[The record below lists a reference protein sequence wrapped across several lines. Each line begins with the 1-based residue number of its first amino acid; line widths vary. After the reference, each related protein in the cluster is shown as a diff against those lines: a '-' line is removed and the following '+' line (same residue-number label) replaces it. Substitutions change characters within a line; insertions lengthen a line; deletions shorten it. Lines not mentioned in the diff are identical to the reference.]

1 MLKVTVDTNVII
13 SALLKK
19 DSVPAKVVSHI
30 LNECQLCISR
40 YILEE
45 LEDVLKRPK
54 IKSVIGWDDNRI
66 KRYLVGLEEA
76 STLLEHP
83 PILKIVKEDPSD
95 DNILACAVSAQVDYL
110 ITGDNHLI
118 QLGIYKGIQIISPSE
133 FLTVLQN
140 GK

>member
-30 LNECQLCISR
+30 LNECQLCIR
-40 YILEE
+40 
-45 LEDVLKRPK
+45 
-54 IKSVIGWDDNRI
+54 
-66 KRYLVGLEEA
+66 
-76 STLLEHP
+76 
-83 PILKIVKEDPSD
+83 
-95 DNILACAVSAQVDYL
+95 
-110 ITGDNHLI
+110 TGDNHLI